1 MLNIKKQI
9 KQSNTLTETGT
20 QNLLKKI
27 LNAYIFQNAPP
38 GLSGFTGEW
47 YHTYEAEIIYILYEL
62 FQKINEN
69 KLPNSSCETSITLNT
84 KPEDKDIKVKLY
96 NYIPHGH

>member
-1 MLNIKKQI
+1 MEQPF
-9 KQSNTLTETGT
+9 
-20 QNLLKKI
+20 NL
-27 LNAYIFQNAPP
+27 P
-38 GLSGFTGEW
+38 
-47 YHTYEAEIIYILYEL
+47 
-62 FQKINEN
+62 KINEN